1 MVQAFLAYQS
11 DLARVYPMFALS
23 VVQVNDIPTDI
34 NPVDLLPQA
43 LHSNL
48 IDISNPCAV
57 YGLTPRKLALWLSDG
72 AQFLLTYPQ
81 PFSDQLAVYLT
92 ASVQITAW
100 EFVGERLKYGRLRK
114 LLDNALS

>member
-23 VVQVNDIPTDI
+23 VEQINDIPTDI
-34 NPVDLLPQA
+34 NPVDLLPQIA
-43 LHSNL
+43 STNL

-57 YGLTPRKLALWLSDG
+57 AGLTPRKLALWLSDG

-81 PFSDQLAVYLT
+81 PFSNQLADYLT
-92 ASVQITAW
+92 ASVEITAW
-100 EFVGERLKYGRLRK
+100 EFIGERLKYGRLRK
-114 LLDNALS
+114 ILDNVIP

>member
-11 DLARVYPMFALS
+11 DLARVYPMFALG
-23 VVQVNDIPTDI
+23 VEIVNDIPTDI

-43 LHSNL
+43 IATNL

-57 YGLTPRKLALWLSDG
+57 AGLTPRKLALWLSDG
-72 AQFLLTYPQ
+72 AQFKLTYPQ
-81 PFSDQLAVYLT
+81 PFSNQLAVYLT
-92 ASVQITAW
+92 ASVEIAAW

-114 LLDNALS
+114 LLDNAIP